1 MENIKVSYKQI
12 EEANKEI
19 KNMDIKGKDYAKVSE
34 RVKAFRKVY
43 PTGTI
48 ETHIEEINDSYVR
61 ILAVA
66 KDENNRTI
74 ATGRASENKAQKGNM
89 SINLTSMVENCET
102 SAVGRALGFAGFGI
116 DNDIASQEEIENKKQ
131 KMFEYAPKMYI
142 PERDAVAIIKLS
154 VVDLMRKMG
163 VRQVELNDLIEEKLW
178 TDLSSL
184 NAHQLLRLENQL
196 KTLNNDSN
204 AWHHLYG
211 QNSKLKNIV
220 PKNTQVTYESAWERF
235 GKFALKQVG
244 TDETKRNEVID
255 FFLEI
260 GIDLTGSTA
269 NENNS

>member
-1 MENIKVSYKQI
+1 MENIKVSYEQI
-12 EEANKEI
+12 EKANKEI
-19 KNMDIKGKDYAKVSE
+19 KQMDIKGKDYAKVSE

-48 ETHIEEINDSYVR
+48 ETHIEEISADYVR

-89 SINLTSMVENCET
+89 SINLTSLIENCET

-116 DNDIASQEEIENKKQ
+116 DNDIASQEEIENQKQ
-131 KMFEYAPKMYI
+131 KMFEYAPNMHMR
-142 PERDAVAIIKLS
+142 EQDARTIIKLA

-163 VRQVELNDLIEEKLW
+163 VRQTELNEHINTVLW

-184 NAHQLLRLENQL
+184 DAFQLLKLENIL
-196 KTLNNDSN
+196 KTLNNDN
-204 AWHHLYG
+204 NEWHFLYG

-220 PKNTQVTYESAWERF
+220 PKNTQVTYESAWERL
-235 GKFALKQVG
+235 GKYALSQAG
-244 TDETKRNEVID
+244 TDETKRNELIEFYLDLGID
-255 FFLEI
+255 F
-260 GIDLTGSTA
+260 TG
-269 NENNS
+269 NDK